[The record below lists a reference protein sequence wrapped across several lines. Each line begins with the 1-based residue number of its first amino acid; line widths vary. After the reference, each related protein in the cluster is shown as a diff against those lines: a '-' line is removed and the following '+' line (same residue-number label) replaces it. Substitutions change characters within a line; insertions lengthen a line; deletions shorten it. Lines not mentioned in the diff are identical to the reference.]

1 MSGSDVGAWQGS
13 AEKAEDH
20 LKLTADQNRLITAR
34 WEAAKEARG
43 RLDGIMQGIEHQSAE
58 RGGRLEGLEHSLK
71 GLDSFRRKAAVTVK
85 RNGGDA
91 QEVCEEVDDL
101 NRYTLTFE
109 ADEYVQGTK
118 QAYAELRERGFETV
132 SEYNTW
138 EDPVYKGVNTAWE
151 HPETKEKFEL
161 QFHTPESFKAKSDNH
176 ELYELARS
184 GKFEEFNTKKDP
196 KRSEAYQEASD
207 LLQNER
213 YENVR
218 IPPGVEELNE
228 RKIRATL
235 NPELDPEVIEHVRRM
250 EADLKATHA
259 AEAAA
264 KAQQHQPASS
274 LANGLGES
282 LDTGGPGLRDRLG
295 TRAEQPQLRTEAR
308 PTVAD
313 PVPTQSR
320 GRGRSMS

>member
-1 MSGSDVGAWQGS
+1 MSSSDVGAWQGS

-20 LKLTADQNRLITAR
+20 LQLTADQNRLVTAR

-43 RLDGIMQGIEHQSAE
+43 GLDDMMRGIEQQSASQ
-58 RGGRLEGLEHSLK
+58 GGRLEGLDHSLK
-71 GLDSFRRKAAVTVK
+71 GLDSFRRKAAVAVK
-85 RNGGDA
+85 RGSDA
-91 QEVCEEVDDL
+91 QEVCEDVDDL

-109 ADEYVQGTK
+109 TDEYVQGTK
-118 QAYAELRERGFETV
+118 QTYAELQERGYETV
-132 SEYNTW
+132 YEYNTW

-151 HPETKEKFEL
+151 HPETKERFEL

-184 GKFEEFNTKKDP
+184 GKFEEFNTKKEP

-235 NPELDPEVIEHVRRM
+235 NPNLDPEVIEHVRRM
-250 EADLKATHA
+250 EADLQATHA
-259 AEAAA
+259 AA
-264 KAQQHQPASS
+264 KEQQQANT
-274 LANGLGES
+274 LGNGLGES
-282 LDTGGPGLRDRLG
+282 LDTGGRGLRDRLG
-295 TRAEQPQLRTEAR
+295 AKAEPPRR
-308 PTVAD
+308 SDVSPTIAD
-313 PVPTQSR
+313 PVPAQSR